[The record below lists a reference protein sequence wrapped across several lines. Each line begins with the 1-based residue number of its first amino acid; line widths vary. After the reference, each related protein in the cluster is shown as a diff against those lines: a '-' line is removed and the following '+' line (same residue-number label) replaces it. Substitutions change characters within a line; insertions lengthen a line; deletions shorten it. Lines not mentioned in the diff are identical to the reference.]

1 MLTVSQLPI
10 NASCSFQVY
19 PSAVLGAGFSGA
31 KILAILDAQTCY
43 ALGVDVASLH
53 ANVYPTLPGGVPN
66 DYTAYSYVKFQLA
79 SGQIQIIGIP
89 WIIDNTFAVSTNRT
103 VQLSIDNVSDED
115 VNKMLLALSA
125 NGYSAVKVSY
135 PTPQ

>member
-19 PSAVLGAGFSGA
+19 PSAVLGASFTGA
-31 KILAILDAQTCY
+31 KILAILDADTCY
-43 ALGVDVASLH
+43 SLGFDVASLH
-53 ANVYPTLPGGVPN
+53 ANVYPTLPEGTPN
-66 DYTAYSYVKFQLA
+66 DYTAYSYVKFKLA
-79 SGQIQIIGIP
+79 SGQVTVIGIP
-89 WIIDNTFAVSTNRT
+89 WIIDNTFQVSTNRT
-103 VQLSIDNVSDED
+103 VNLSIDNVSDED
-115 VNKMLLALSA
+115 VNKILLALSA